1 MNKTKLRS
9 NESTL
14 VRFCEWAFRELFLD
28 SHSAFLSQVHVQF
41 TRTGFE
47 DQYPT
52 VGVRYMGVID
62 KKNLPYTVD
71 FSKAKLEGLFLDY
84 DKGAAAPH
92 VTVLNPATAAASASG
107 TSHTA

>member
-1 MNKTKLRS
+1 MASDGRNGTIIG
-9 NESTL
+9 
-14 VRFCEWAFRELFLD
+14 FLE
-28 SHSAFLSQVHVQF
+28 SQVHVQF

-92 VTVLNPATAAASASG
+92 VTVLNPATAAASASD

>member
-1 MNKTKLRS
+1 M
-9 NESTL
+9 
-14 VRFCEWAFRELFLD
+14 
-28 SHSAFLSQVHVQF
+28 HVQF

-62 KKNLPYTVD
+62 KNNLPYTVD

-84 DKGAAAPH
+84 DKDSATPH
-92 VTVLNPATAAASASG
+92 VTVLNPASASAAD
-107 TSHTA
+107 HTA